1 MLSSAPRLLAACL
14 FAVSLGAPSLAC
26 ADEPEK
32 LVWRDDW
39 ARFRPAEY
47 VAVPVLG
54 VGMLATGL
62 AAPGTTDPA
71 WTGRNDLDDAGRRA
85 LRIASPTGRAWAR
98 GVSDVLYIGLTIYPA
113 AIESLLLAR
122 LVHKSPDV
130 AWQLF
135 MMYGE
140 TALSSGVLTIG
151 AQGLGSRRRPLADE
165 CDKDP
170 GYDPM
175 CGTKQLSRSFFAGH
189 VSMAFVGASLTC
201 VNQAHLPLYGDGL
214 GGPIACAATM
224 AGAATTAV
232 LRVAADK
239 HWSTDVLVGAGV
251 GLSAGLLIPLGLH
264 YGFGSSSVAARTR
277 VTAVPIGDQGA
288 LMMATGLW

>member
-1 MLSSAPRLLAACL
+1 MVSFAPCVVAAGLLVASLGVASSAR
-14 FAVSLGAPSLAC
+14 
-26 ADEPEK
+26 ADGPEK
-32 LVWRDDW
+32 LVWRDEW

-54 VGMLATGL
+54 AGMLVTGL
-62 AAPGTTDPA
+62 TAPGTTDPA
-71 WTGRNDLDDAGRRA
+71 WTGRNGFDDAGRRA
-85 LRIASPTGRAWAR
+85 LRISSSSGRAWAR
-98 GVSDVLYIGLTIYPA
+98 GVSDVLYIGLTVYPA

-140 TALSSGVLTIG
+140 TALSSGVVTIA

-165 CDKDP
+165 CAKDP

-201 VNQAHLPLYGDGL
+201 VNQAHLPLYGDGA

-239 HWSTDVLVGAGV
+239 HWSSDVLVGVGV

-277 VTAVPIGDQGA
+277 VSAVPLGNEGA
-288 LMMATGLW
+288 LMMASGLW